1 MAGSVNESMSLQY
14 WRLRHKGDKTRE
26 RTSFSIDPVLF
37 DIYANQAGGAQAAKK
52 QLRQWARHYAE
63 LDAGYSS
70 TTVSRLVH
78 REIYYVLAGA

>member
-1 MAGSVNESMSLQY
+1 MRRGVNDTMALQY
-14 WRLRHKGDKTRE
+14 WRLRNKGDKTRE

-37 DIYANQAGGAQAAKK
+37 DIYANRVGGVQEAKT

-63 LDAGYSS
+63 LDTSYSS
-70 TTVSRLVH
+70 ATVSRLVH

>member
-1 MAGSVNESMSLQY
+1 MPRGVNDSMKLQY

-37 DIYANQAGGAQAAKK
+37 EIYANQAGGAQAAKK

-63 LDAGYSS
+63 LDTEYSS
-70 TTVSRLVH
+70 STVSRLVH